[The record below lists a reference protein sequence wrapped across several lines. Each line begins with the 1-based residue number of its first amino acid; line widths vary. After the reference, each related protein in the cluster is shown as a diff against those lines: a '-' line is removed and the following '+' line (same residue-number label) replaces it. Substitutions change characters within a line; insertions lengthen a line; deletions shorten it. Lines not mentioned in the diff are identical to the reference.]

1 MGISL
6 DFRENPNFNGGACTR
21 LTRIVAHVTGGKH
34 HDGVVALSRA
44 FP

>member
-1 MGISL
+1 MGIFQ
-6 DFRENPNFNGGACTR
+6 DFRDNANFKGGACTR